1 MINYREKLFPEKY
14 YHIFNHAVGKEI
26 LFRNDENYNF
36 FLKKYN
42 FYISSVADTYAYC
55 LLPNHYH
62 FLIKFKSY
70 KEIIRISEEDESTLS
85 DSSKLSENLEEQSKL
100 LSNAFKS
107 FFSSYSESYNKVYKR
122 KGSLFEPRF
131 RRKIIN
137 NKEYFLNV
145 MNYIHMNPVYHEF
158 VNEPDDWRYNSYTS
172 FFNESESKLL
182 RKNIHKYFNN
192 NKSFV
197 SFHDLKKSK
206 KFAIDMEL
214 SY

>member
-55 LLPNHYH
+55 LMPNHYH
-62 FLIKFKSY
+62 FLMKFKSY
-70 KEIIRISEEDESTLS
+70 KEIIRISEED
-85 DSSKLSENLEEQSKL
+85 
-100 LSNAFKS
+100 
-107 FFSSYSESYNKVYKR
+107 
-122 KGSLFEPRF
+122 
-131 RRKIIN
+131 
-137 NKEYFLNV
+137 
-145 MNYIHMNPVYHEF
+145 
-158 VNEPDDWRYNSYTS
+158 
-172 FFNESESKLL
+172 ESESKLL